1 MTTMTMVLLIVGGL
15 IGLVGWIWLLVAA
28 FRTGIGWGLLILL
41 LGWSCIPVIIFAVR
55 HWESAKR
62 PIMLWAAGFLV
73 SLAGYLVAFFVLGM
87 EMSSMVEET
96 GEVTTRPDAEIESES
111 SLLPPQR
118 PTAEPTHPSWEAVVR
133 EMDQADQADQ
143 AHNADNADWE
153 TMVPSPTPATGRPS
167 EGLLNWDELPKFIG
181 QTLILE
187 LDNNTIMTAKLESVE
202 PGRIRMRHVIGG
214 GEASYWIER
223 DQIERIRVA
232 D

>member
-1 MTTMTMVLLIVGGL
+1 MTALTMGLLIIGGL

-28 FRTGIGWGLLILL
+28 FRTGIGWGMLILL
-41 LGWSCIPVIIFAVR
+41 LSWSCIPVIIFAVR

-62 PIMLWAAGFLV
+62 PIMLWVVGFLV
-73 SLAGYLVAFFVLGM
+73 SLAGYLIAFSALGM
-87 EMSSMVEET
+87 ETSSSVEET
-96 GEVTTRPDAEIESES
+96 SEVTARPDTEIETES

-133 EMDQADQADQ
+133 EMDKADQAGKT
-143 AHNADNADWE
+143 DNADWE
-153 TMVPSPTPATGRPS
+153 AMVPSPTPATGRPS
-167 EGLLNWDELPKFIG
+167 EGLLNWDELPKFTG
-181 QTLILE
+181 RTLILE

-202 PGRIRMRHVIGG
+202 PGRVRMRHVIGG

-232 D
+232 N